1 MKTLFSRLGSLLRNS
16 TRKDQI
22 DRELT
27 EEVGSYVELLMEKKM
42 KEGMN
47 EKEARR
53 AAMMELG
60 GVEQVKEEVRAGR
73 TGFAIETFFQDLRYG
88 MRSLLKKPGFTLT
101 AVIALALGIG
111 ANTAIFSVING
122 VLLRSL
128 SYANPE
134 RIVMLWERSLTSETT
149 RLQNVISPANF
160 LDWQKQST
168 SFEHMAA
175 VSDLRVNL
183 TGGTGE
189 PEEIKV
195 QLVSQPF
202 FAALG
207 VQPLVGRSFLPEEDK
222 TGNELVIILSHE
234 LWQTRFASDPQILGR
249 QATINGRQ
257 RTIVGVMP
265 PGFHFLDNQVR
276 AWVPLA
282 LDPAFDYRNKTG
294 RYLRAVARLKPGVTV
309 RQAQGELAGIAK
321 QLEQAFPEKNTGW
334 GVNVVPMHEQVVGE
348 IRPILV
354 VLFAAVAFVLLI
366 ACANVA
372 NLLLARAASRQKELA
387 LRAALGAGR
396 MRLVRQM
403 LTESVLLSLMGGVLG
418 VLLAFWAI
426 QFLIG
431 FGPDNIPRL
440 NEISIDLRVLGF
452 TFGISLLCGV
462 LFGLIPALQ
471 ASRPDLNDA
480 LKEGSRGST
489 GDRSGMF
496 RNVFVIAEVSL
507 ALVLLI
513 GAGLMI
519 RSFMRLQAVE
529 TGFNPENVLTMR
541 LQLPKK
547 KYPES
552 HQIVNFF
559 KQAQNRIAALPGVQ
573 AVGAISYL
581 PLTGGLASRD
591 AFKIAGQPAPLP
603 GQEPGVEVRVVTPT
617 YFRAMGIPLLKG
629 RLLDERDVRESRVLL
644 INETM
649 ANRYFAGVDPV
660 GKQMEVFWDG
670 SGPDE
675 IVGVVGDIREGAL
688 NKEPEPAI
696 YWSHPREPYSGM
708 ALVVRASGD
717 AARFAT
723 AVQKE
728 IRALD
733 PDQPV
738 ADVRTMKEVIAKS
751 IARPRF
757 NTLLLTIFAGV
768 ALVLASVGL
777 YGVMNYSATQRTHEI
792 GIRMALGATRA
803 DILRLVV
810 GNGMML
816 TLAGIIIGVLASW
829 GLTRVMA
836 NLLFGVTATDLPTFV
851 GVSAVLAAVALVANY
866 IPARRATR
874 VNPIIALR
882 YE

>member
-1 MKTLFSRLGSLLRNS
+1 MKSIFSRIGSLLRNS
-16 TRKDQI
+16 TRKDEV

-27 EEVGSYVELLMEKKM
+27 EEVGSYVELLVEKKM

-47 EKEARR
+47 GKEARR
-53 AAMMELG
+53 AAMVEVG
-60 GVEQVKEEVRAGR
+60 GIEQVKEEVRAGR
-73 TGFAIETFFQDLRYG
+73 TGFAIETFFQDIRYG
-88 MRSLLKKPGFTLT
+88 LRSLLKKPGFTLT

-128 SYANPE
+128 SYANPD
-134 RIVMLWERSLTSETT
+134 RIAMLWERSVTSETT
-149 RLQNVISPANF
+149 RLQNVVSPANF
-160 LDWQKQST
+160 LDWKKQST

-175 VSDLRVNL
+175 VADLRVNL
-183 TGGTGE
+183 TGGGSE
-189 PEEIKV
+189 PEEVKA
-195 QLVSQPF
+195 QFVSQPF
-202 FAALG
+202 FPALG
-207 VQPLVGRSFLPEEDK
+207 VQPLMGRSFLTEED
-222 TGNELVIILSHE
+222 TVGNDLVIILSHE
-234 LWQTRFASDPQILGR
+234 LWQTRFGSDPEIVGK
-249 QATINGRQ
+249 QATISGRQ

-265 PGFHFLDNQVR
+265 PGFHFLDNQVK
-276 AWVPLA
+276 AWMPIA
-282 LDPAFDYRNKTG
+282 LDPAIDYREKTG
-294 RYLRAVARLKPGVTV
+294 RYLRVVARLKPGVTV
-309 RQAQGELAGIAK
+309 QQAQGELAGIAK
-321 QLEQAFPEKNTGW
+321 QLEQALPKYNTGW
-334 GVNVVPMHEQVVGE
+334 SVNVVSMHEQVVGE
-348 IRPILV
+348 IRPILI

-372 NLLLARAASRQKELA
+372 NLLLSRAASRQKELA

-396 MRLVRQM
+396 IRLVRQM
-403 LTESVLLSLMGGVLG
+403 LTESVLLALMGGLLG
-418 VLLAFWAI
+418 VLLAFWGI

-440 NEISIDLRVLGF
+440 SEVTLDLRVLGF
-452 TFGISLLCGV
+452 TFGISLLTGV
-462 LFGLIPALQ
+462 LFGLIPAVQ

-489 GDRSGMF
+489 GGRGRTF
-496 RNVFVIAEVSL
+496 RNVFVVAEVSL

-529 TGFNPENVLTMR
+529 TGFNPESVLTMR
-541 LQLPKK
+541 LQLPRK
-547 KYPES
+547 KYAEP
-552 HQIVNFF
+552 HQIVDFF
-559 KQAQNRIAALPGVQ
+559 KQAQDRIAAIPGVQ

-591 AFKIAGQPAPLP
+591 AFKIVGQPAPTP
-603 GQEPGVEVRVVTPT
+603 GQEPGVEVRVITPA
-617 YFRAMGIPLLKG
+617 YFQAMGIPLLKG
-629 RLLDERDVRESRVLL
+629 RLLNERDVKESRVLL

-649 ANRYFAGVDPV
+649 AKRYFAGVDPV

-708 ALVVRASGD
+708 ALVVRTSGD
-717 AARFAT
+717 SARFGA

-738 ADVRTMKEVIAKS
+738 ADVRTMQQVISKS

-757 NTLLLTIFAGV
+757 NTLLLSIFAGV

-777 YGVMNYSATQRTHEI
+777 YGVMNYSATQRTHEV

-803 DILRLVV
+803 DIMRLVV

-816 TLAGIIIGVLASW
+816 TLTGIAIGVLASW
-829 GLTRVMA
+829 ALTRVMA
-836 NLLFGVTATDLPTFV
+836 NLLFGITATDVPTFIA
-851 GVSAVLAAVALVANY
+851 VSAVLAAVALVANY

-874 VNPIIALR
+874 VNPVIALR

>member
-1 MKTLFSRLGSLLRNS
+1 MEK
-16 TRKDQI
+16 
-22 DRELT
+22 ELT

-42 KEGMN
+42 REGMN

-53 AAMMELG
+53 AALLEVG

-88 MRSLLKKPGFTLT
+88 LRSLLKKPGFTLT

-128 SYANPE
+128 SYANPD
-134 RIVMLWERSLTSETT
+134 RIVMLWERNVAGTQ
-149 RLQNVISPANF
+149 LQNVVSPGNF

-168 SFEHMAA
+168 SFEHVAA
-175 VSDLRVNL
+175 VAEQRVNL
-183 TGGTGE
+183 TGGNGE

-195 QLVSQPF
+195 QFVSQPF
-202 FAALG
+202 FPALG
-207 VQPLVGRSFLPEEDK
+207 VQPLIGRSFLPEEDRV
-222 TGNELVIILSHE
+222 GNDLVVLSHQ
-234 LWQTRFASDPQILGR
+234 LWQNRFGADPAIIGKR
-249 QATINGRQ
+249 ATVSGRQ
-257 RTIVGVMP
+257 RTVIGVMP
-265 PGFHFLDNQVR
+265 PGFHFLDNQVK
-276 AWVPLA
+276 AWMPIA
-282 LDPAFDYRNKTG
+282 LDPGINYREVTG
-294 RYLRAVARLKPGVTV
+294 RYLRVVARLKPGVAV
-309 RQAQGELAGIAK
+309 QQAQGELTGIAK
-321 QLEQAFPEKNTGW
+321 QLEQALPKYNTGW

-372 NLLLARAASRQKELA
+372 NLLLSRAASRQKELA

-403 LTESVLLSLMGGVLG
+403 LTESVLLALMGGVLG
-418 VLLAFWAI
+418 LLLAFWGI

-440 NEISIDLRVLGF
+440 SEVTLDLRVLGF
-452 TFGISLLCGV
+452 TVGISLLTGV

-489 GDRSGMF
+489 GGHGRTF
-496 RNVFVIAEVSL
+496 RNVFIVAEVSL

-519 RSFMRLQAVE
+519 RSFMRLQSVE

-547 KYPES
+547 KYPEP
-552 HQIVNFF
+552 HQIVDFF
-559 KQAQNRIAALPGVQ
+559 KQAQDRIAALPGVQ

-581 PLTGGLASRD
+581 PLTGLASRD
-591 AFKIAGQPAPLP
+591 AFRIVGQPAPAP
-603 GQEPGVEVRVVTPT
+603 GQEPGVEVRVITPS

-629 RLLDERDVRESRVLL
+629 RLLDERDVKESRVLL

-649 ANRYFAGVDPV
+649 AKRYFAGVDPV
-660 GKQMEVFWDG
+660 GKQMEIYWDG

-696 YWSHPREPYSGM
+696 YWSHPRVAYSGM
-708 ALVVRASGD
+708 ALVVRTAGD
-717 AARFAT
+717 ASRFGA

-733 PDQPV
+733 PDQPI
-738 ADVRTMKEVIAKS
+738 ADVRTMQQVIAKS
-751 IARPRF
+751 ISRPRF

-777 YGVMNYSATQRTHEI
+777 YGVMNYSATQRTHEV

-803 DILRLVV
+803 DIMRLVV
-810 GNGMML
+810 GNGMLL
-816 TLAGIIIGVLASW
+816 TLIGIGIGVAASLM
-829 GLTRVMA
+829 LTRVMA
-836 NLLFGVTATDLPTFV
+836 SLLFGITATDVPTFL
-851 GVSAVLAAVALVANY
+851 GVSIVLAGVAFIANY

>member
-1 MKTLFSRLGSLLRNS
+1 MKKLFSRAGSLVRNT
-16 TRKDQI
+16 TRKGQM

-27 EEVGSYVELLMEKKM
+27 EEVGSYVELLTEKKM

-47 EKEARR
+47 EREARR
-53 AAMMELG
+53 AAMVEVG

-73 TGFAIETFFQDLRYG
+73 TGFALEIFFQDLRYG

-128 SYANPE
+128 SYANPD
-134 RIVMLWERSLTSETT
+134 RIVMLWERSVTET
-149 RLQNVISPANF
+149 RRQMQNVISPANF

-168 SFEHMAA
+168 SFEQMAA
-175 VSDLRVNL
+175 IGDQRVNL

-189 PEEIKV
+189 PEEIKA
-195 QLVSQPF
+195 QFVSQPF

-207 VQPLVGRSFLPEEDK
+207 VQPLVGRPFLPEED
-222 TGNELVIILSHE
+222 TVGNDLVIILSHE
-234 LWQTRFASDPQILGR
+234 LWQTRFASDPGVVGK
-249 QATINGRQ
+249 QATISGRQ

-276 AWVPLA
+276 AWMPLA
-282 LDPAFDYRNKTG
+282 LDPAIDYREKTG
-294 RYLRAVARLKPGVTV
+294 RYLRAVTRLKPAVTV
-309 RQAQGELAGIAK
+309 QQAQGELTGIAK
-321 QLEQAFPEKNTGW
+321 QLEQAFPKKNTGW

-348 IRPILV
+348 IRPILI
-354 VLFAAVAFVLLI
+354 VLLAAVAFVLLI

-372 NLLLARAASRQKELA
+372 NLLLSRAAARQKELA
-387 LRAALGAGR
+387 LRAALGATR
-396 MRLVRQM
+396 IRLIRQM
-403 LTESVLLSLMGGVLG
+403 LTESVLLALMGGVLG
-418 VLLAFWAI
+418 VFLAYWGI
-426 QFLIG
+426 QVLIA
-431 FGPDNIPRL
+431 FSPDNIPRL
-440 NEISIDLRVLGF
+440 NEITIDPRVLGF
-452 TFGISLLCGV
+452 TFAISLLTGV

-489 GDRSGMF
+489 GGRSRTF
-496 RNVFVIAEVSL
+496 RNIFVVAEVSL
-507 ALVLLI
+507 ALVLLV

-519 RSFMRLQAVE
+519 RSFMRLQSVE
-529 TGFNPENVLTMR
+529 TGFNSENVLTMR
-541 LQLPKK
+541 AQLPRK
-547 KYPES
+547 KYAEP
-552 HQIVNFF
+552 HQIVDFF
-559 KQAQNRIAALPGVQ
+559 KQAQDRIAALPGVQ

-581 PLTGGLASRD
+581 PLTGLASRD
-591 AFKIAGQPAPLP
+591 SFKIAGQPPPAP
-603 GQEPGVEVRVVTPT
+603 GQEPGVEVRVVTPG
-617 YFRAMGIPLLKG
+617 YFQAMGIPLLKG
-629 RLLDERDVRESRVLL
+629 RLLNERDVKETRVLL

-649 ANRYFAGVDPV
+649 AKKYFPGVDPV

-688 NKEPEPAI
+688 SKEPEPAI
-696 YWSHPREPYSGM
+696 YWSHWRVPYSGM
-708 ALVVRASGD
+708 ALVVRTSGD
-717 AARFAT
+717 AARFGT

-733 PDQPV
+733 PEQPV
-738 ADVRTMKEVIAKS
+738 ADVRTMQQVIAKS

-777 YGVMNYSATQRTHEI
+777 YGVMNYSATQRTHEV

-803 DILRLVV
+803 DIMRLVV
-810 GNGMML
+810 GNGMLL
-816 TLAGIIIGVLASW
+816 TFIGIGLGVAVSLL
-829 GLTRVMA
+829 LTRVMA
-836 NLLFGVTATDLPTFV
+836 SLLFGVTATDVPTFL
-851 GVSAVLAAVALVANY
+851 GVSLVLAGVALVANY

-874 VNPIIALR
+874 VDPVIALR

>member
-1 MKTLFSRLGSLLRNS
+1 MKTFFSRMRSLLRNS
-16 TRKDQI
+16 NRKDQM

-27 EEVGSYVELLMEKKM
+27 EEVGSYVELLTEKKM

-47 EKEARR
+47 ERDARR
-53 AAMMELG
+53 SAMVEVG

-73 TGFAIETFFQDLRYG
+73 SGFAIETFFHDLRYG

-111 ANTAIFSVING
+111 ANSAIFSVING

-128 SYANPE
+128 SYANPDS
-134 RIVMLWERSLTSETT
+134 IVMLWERNVTEAT
-149 RLQNVISPANF
+149 RLQNVVSPANF

-175 VSDLRVNL
+175 IADQRVNL
-183 TGGTGE
+183 TGGAGE
-189 PEEIKV
+189 PEEIKAQFV
-195 QLVSQPF
+195 GQRF
-202 FAALG
+202 FPALG
-207 VQPLVGRSFLPEEDK
+207 VQPITGRFFVPEEARVGSD
-222 TGNELVIILSHE
+222 LVIILSHQ
-234 LWQTRFASDPQILGR
+234 LWQNRFGGDPAIVGK
-249 QATINGRQ
+249 QATISGRQ

-265 PGFHFLDNQVR
+265 PGFHFLDNQVK
-276 AWVPLA
+276 AWMPLA
-282 LDPAFDYRNKTG
+282 LDPAINYREVTG
-294 RYLRAVARLKPGVTV
+294 RYLRVVARLKPAVTLQ
-309 RQAQGELAGIAK
+309 QAQAELTGIAK
-321 QLEQAFPEKNTGW
+321 QLEQALPKYNTGW

-372 NLLLARAASRQKELA
+372 NLLLSRAASRQKEFA
-387 LRAALGAGR
+387 LRAALGASR
-396 MRLVRQM
+396 LRLVRQM
-403 LTESVLLSLMGGVLG
+403 LTESVLLALMGGVLG
-418 VLLAFWAI
+418 VLLAFWGI
-426 QFLIG
+426 QLLIG

-440 NEISIDLRVLGF
+440 NEISIDPRVLVF
-452 TFGISLLCGV
+452 TFGISLLTG
-462 LFGLIPALQ
+462 LFFGLIPAVQ

-489 GDRSGMF
+489 GGRGRTF
-496 RNVFVIAEVSL
+496 RNVFVVAEVSL

-519 RSFMRLQAVE
+519 RSFLRLQSVE

-547 KYPES
+547 KYPEP
-552 HQIVNFF
+552 HQIVDFF
-559 KQAQNRIAALPGVQ
+559 KQAQDRIAALPGVQ

-581 PLTGGLASRD
+581 PLTGLASRD
-591 AFKIAGQPAPLP
+591 AFKIVGQPAPAP
-603 GQEPGVEVRVVTPT
+603 GQEPGVEVRVITPT

-629 RLLDERDVRESRVLL
+629 RLLDERDVKESRVLL

-649 ANRYFAGVDPV
+649 AKRYFAGVDPV

-675 IVGVVGDIREGAL
+675 IVGIVGDIREGAL

-708 ALVVRASGD
+708 ALVVRTGGD
-717 AARFAT
+717 ASRFGA
-723 AVQKE
+723 AAQKE

-738 ADVRTMKEVIAKS
+738 ADVRTMQQVIAKS

-768 ALVLASVGL
+768 ALILASVGL
-777 YGVMNYSATQRTHEI
+777 YGVMNYSATQRTHEV

-803 DILRLVV
+803 DIMRLVV

-816 TLAGIIIGVLASW
+816 MLAGIGIGVLASW
-829 GLTRVMA
+829 ALTRVMA
-836 NLLFGVTATDLPTFV
+836 NLLFGVTATDLPTFI
-851 GVSAVLAAVALVANY
+851 GVSALLAAVAFIANY

-874 VNPIIALR
+874 VNPVIALR

>member
-1 MKTLFSRLGSLLRNS
+1 MTTLFSRAGSLLRNT
-16 TRKDQI
+16 TRRDQM

-27 EEVGSYVELLMEKKM
+27 EEVGSYVELLTEKKM

-47 EKEARR
+47 EQEARR
-53 AAMMELG
+53 AAMVEVG

-73 TGFAIETFFQDLRYG
+73 TGFGLELFFQDVRYG

-101 AVIALALGIG
+101 AVVALALGIG

-128 SYANPE
+128 SYSEPS
-134 RIVMLWERSLTSETT
+134 RIVMIWERGLREAS
-149 RLQNVISPANF
+149 RLQNVVSPANF

-168 SFEHMAA
+168 SFEYMAA
-175 VSDLRVNL
+175 IADQRVNL
-183 TGGTGE
+183 TGGGGE
-189 PEEIKV
+189 PEEIKAQFV
-195 QLVSQPF
+195 TQQF
-202 FAALG
+202 FPALG
-207 VQPLVGRSFLPEEDK
+207 VQPLVGRSFLPEED
-222 TGNELVIILSHE
+222 TVGNELVIILSHE
-234 LWQTRFASDPQILGR
+234 LWQTRFGSDRNIVGQ
-249 QATINGRQ
+249 QATISGRQ

-276 AWVPLA
+276 AWMPLA
-282 LDPAFDYRNKTG
+282 LDPAIDYREKAG
-294 RYLRAVARLKPGVTV
+294 RYLRSVARLKPGVTLQ
-309 RQAQGELAGIAK
+309 QAQGEMSGIAK
-321 QLEQAFPEKNTGW
+321 QLEQAHPKKNAAW
-334 GVNVVPMHEQVVGE
+334 GVHLVPMHEQVVGE
-348 IRPILV
+348 IRPILL

-372 NLLLARAASRQKELA
+372 NLLLSRAASRQKELA
-387 LRAALGAGR
+387 LRSALGASR
-396 MRLVRQM
+396 QRLIRQM
-403 LTESVLLSLMGGVLG
+403 LTESVLLALMGGVLG
-418 VLLAFWAI
+418 ILLAYWGI

-440 NEISIDLRVLGF
+440 SEVTLDLRVLGF
-452 TFGISLLCGV
+452 TFAVSLLTGV

-489 GDRSGMF
+489 GRSGTF
-496 RNVFVIAEVSL
+496 RNVFVVAEVSL
-507 ALVLLI
+507 ALVLLV

-519 RSFMRLQAVE
+519 RSFMRLQSVE
-529 TGFNPENVLTMR
+529 TGFKAENVLTMR
-541 LQLPKK
+541 AQLPKK
-547 KYPES
+547 KYPEE
-552 HQIVNFF
+552 HQILDFF
-559 KQAQNRIAALPGVQ
+559 KQAQERIAKLPGVQ
-573 AVGAISYL
+573 AVGAISFL
-581 PLTGGLASRD
+581 PLTGLASRD
-591 AFKIAGQPAPLP
+591 SFKIAGQPDPAP
-603 GQEPGVEVRVVTPT
+603 GQEPGVEVRVVTPG
-617 YFRAMGIPLLKG
+617 YFQAMGIPLLKG
-629 RLLDERDVRESRVLL
+629 RLLNERDVKESRVLL

-649 ANRYFAGVDPV
+649 ARRYFAGVDPV

-696 YWSHPREPYSGM
+696 YWAHPRVPYSGM
-708 ALVVRASGD
+708 AIVVRASGD
-717 AARFAT
+717 AARFGA
-723 AVQKE
+723 AVQRE
-728 IRALD
+728 IRAID
-733 PDQPV
+733 PEQPV
-738 ADVRTMKEVIAKS
+738 ADVRTMEQVISKS

-757 NTLLLTIFAGV
+757 NTLLLSIFAAV

-777 YGVMNYSATQRTHEI
+777 YGVMNYSATQRTHEV

-803 DILRLVV
+803 DIMRLVV
-810 GNGMML
+810 GNGMLL
-816 TLAGIIIGVLASW
+816 TLIGIGIGVAASLL
-829 GLTRVMA
+829 LTRVMA
-836 NLLFGVTATDLPTFV
+836 SLLFGVTATDVPTFL

-874 VNPIIALR
+874 VDPVIALR